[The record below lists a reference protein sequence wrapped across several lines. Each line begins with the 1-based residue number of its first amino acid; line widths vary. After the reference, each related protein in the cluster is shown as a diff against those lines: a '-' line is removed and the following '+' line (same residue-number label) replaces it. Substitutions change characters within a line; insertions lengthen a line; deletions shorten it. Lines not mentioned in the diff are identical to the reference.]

1 MNFFF
6 QIDCSFEIDFI
17 SRKFIFTHSRQI
29 GEYLSKEVWDMD
41 NFVDQEVRE
50 EDKLQFLKYL
60 DLALDVI
67 IKKNKDVQSKK
78 KHIYIHS

>member
-1 MNFFF
+1 
-6 QIDCSFEIDFI
+6 
-17 SRKFIFTHSRQI
+17 
-29 GEYLSKEVWDMD
+29 MD

>member
-1 MNFFF
+1 
-6 QIDCSFEIDFI
+6 
-17 SRKFIFTHSRQI
+17 
-29 GEYLSKEVWDMD
+29 MD

-50 EDKLQFLKYL
+50 EDKLQILKYL

-67 IKKNKDVQSKK
+67 IKKKKDVQSKK

>member
-1 MNFFF
+1 
-6 QIDCSFEIDFI
+6 
-17 SRKFIFTHSRQI
+17 
-29 GEYLSKEVWDMD
+29 MD

-50 EDKLQFLKYL
+50 EDKLQILKYL

-67 IKKNKDVQSKK
+67 IKKKKDVHSKK